1 MKKEPIRIN
10 ESQLRNI
17 VAESVQRVLRE
28 MDEMPDMMDEEETD
42 EGFWNQA
49 KTAGKTFFSK
59 GSGDGSLKDRF
70 GRAKKNWT
78 SQGEFDDMGKLKET
92 LSAMLDRREIS
103 PNTTVAQ
110 LVGGKYNK
118 GRFGTMTGVMGNRQA
133 QMNGR
138 M

>member
-1 MKKEPIRIN
+1 MKKETVRIN
-10 ESQLRNI
+10 ENQLRHI
-17 VAESVQRVLRE
+17 VAESVKRVIRE
-28 MDEMPDMMDEEETD
+28 MDEPDMMDEEEFD

-78 SQGEFDDMGKLKET
+78 SQGDYDDMENVKDT
-92 LSAMLDRREIS
+92 LSRMLDAREID
-103 PNTTVAQ
+103 PQTTVAQ

-118 GRFGTMTGVMGNRQA
+118 GRFGTMTGVMGNRKA
-133 QMNGR
+133 QMNKR